1 MSSKRFHVTNLPVY
15 IRVVSLAM
23 KRSYECPRA
32 NEVTLEEKCQY
43 DTFLNKKGHTKA
55 GKHLHN
61 KMTPDIFP

>member
-15 IRVVSLAM
+15 IRVISLAM

-32 NEVTLEEKCQY
+32 NEVTLGE
-43 DTFLNKKGHTKA
+43 NKKGHTKA
-55 GKHLHN
+55 GKHVHN